1 MVFVYLVMSCSVDIS
16 EGPVFFLMEMEEE
29 WLERGGVW
37 VGVLGGIEKGK
48 IVDQISCMIDWI
60 N

>member
-1 MVFVYLVMSCSVDIS
+1 MSCSVDIS